1 MLGIFTGTF
10 FDVGMVLGGC
20 ILGSFIKTDLMERV
34 GDRVYQTFA
43 ILVLVIGISSAINLE
58 YIYLILASV
67 IIGVSIGEVI
77 DLDRKI
83 AKLGFKIEARL
94 EEKSSMNNV
103 GKAFTQSTMVLCI
116 GAMTVMGALQSGIS
130 NSHSILFT
138 KGIIDGVLAITM
150 RMGMGPG
157 VFLSIIPLLIYES
170 ILVIG
175 AGWISPLMT
184 EPVMGAFDAVG
195 GLLLIGVA
203 LNMLKITDLKVV
215 NFMLAMFIPILYEA
229 IKVLIA

>member
-10 FDVGMVLGGC
+10 FDVGMVLVGC
-20 ILGSFIKTDLMERV
+20 IFGSFVKTDLMGRI

-43 ILVLVIGISSAINLE
+43 ILVLVIGISSAVKLDHM
-58 YIYLILASV
+58 YLILGSV
-67 IIGVSIGEVI
+67 IVGVSIGEII
-77 DLDRKI
+77 DLDSKI
-83 AKLGFKIEARL
+83 TKLGYRIESKL
-94 EEKSSMNNV
+94 EKSGDLGNL

-130 NSHSILFT
+130 NTHSILFI
-138 KGIIDGVLAITM
+138 KGVIDGVLAIVM

-157 VFLSIIPLLIYES
+157 VFLSLIPLLIYES
-170 ILVIG
+170 LLVIG
-175 AGWISPLMT
+175 AGWVSPLMT
-184 EPVMGAFDAVG
+184 APVTGAFNAVG

-215 NFMLAMFIPILYEA
+215 NFMLAMFVPILYGA
-229 IKVLIA
+229 FKLLIA